1 MRRIVAAAFLL
12 ASLGLSACQTQ
23 APPPPVAFEPEPE
36 PEPAAGWRA
45 VALAEDEERIDR
57 LPLAW
62 QEALGEARSAG
73 FGRRIAAEGPLLDPG
88 AALPRAAPPPGP
100 YRCRL
105 IRFGAGRP
113 VTAYQPYFCLVDVE
127 GEQLSLT
134 KQEGSERPGGYPW
147 EESGRRLVFLG
158 AVAFRGEPLPPGYG
172 EDRDRSLVGVVERIG
187 PFHYRLV
194 MPWPPSGAAL
204 DILEL
209 VPFVP
214 ETE

>member
-1 MRRIVAAAFLL
+1 MKRLLAAAFLL
-12 ASLGLSACQTQ
+12 PAFGLSACQTP
-23 APPPPVAFEPEPE
+23 APLPPPPPAIAEAEPSR
-36 PEPAAGWRA
+36 GWRA

-62 QEALGEARSAG
+62 EEALGGVRSAAL
-73 FGRRIAAEGPLLDPG
+73 RRRLADEGPLLDPG

-113 VTAYQPYFCLVDVE
+113 VTAYQPYFCLVAVE

-134 KQEGSERPGGYPW
+134 KQEGSERPGGYLW
-147 EESGRRLVFLG
+147 EVGDERLVFLG
-158 AVAFRGEPLPPGYG
+158 AVAFQDEALPPGYG
-172 EDRDRSLVGVVERIG
+172 EDPDRSVAGVVERIG

-194 MPWPPSGAAL
+194 MPSPPSGAIL

-209 VPFVP
+209 VAFVP
-214 ETE
+214 EID